1 MELKYTLI
9 FLKCEDE
16 ILLINREKPSWMGR
30 WNGLGG
36 HIEPHESPE
45 ESAKRELWEEAGVWV
60 NEIKCLAHVG
70 WIVNDNPDTLGGMY
84 CFWAEI
90 PKELKKPTP
99 VKTMEGILDW
109 KTIDWIMDEKNSGI
123 AGNIPY
129 FFPNMLKGEFKNYLC
144 KYGHDFDY
152 LGEIKEDPL
161 NY

>member
-70 WIVNDNPDTLGGMY
+70 WIVNDNPDTPGMY

-90 PKELKKPTP
+90 PKELKT
-99 VKTMEGILDW
+99 D
-109 KTIDWIMDEKNSGI
+109 SCQ
-123 AGNIPY
+123 
-129 FFPNMLKGEFKNYLC
+129 NYGRYPRL
-144 KYGHDFDY
+144 
-152 LGEIKEDPL
+152 E
-161 NY
+161 NN